1 MSFAYEERQVWV
13 GDHPG
18 TVDPGAAYSLCDRHA
33 DRVTPPVGWLLTDR
47 RSAVRPLFAA
57 RDVA

>member
-1 MSFAYEERQVWV
+1 MSYDYDDRQVWV
-13 GDHPG
+13 GDHPALLE
-18 TVDPGAAYSLCDRHA
+18 PGAGYALCDRHA

-47 RSAVRPLFAA
+47 RSSIRPLFLT